1 MTSMKAL
8 RQFFALLGVSLS
20 GLAQRP
26 GPALTIV
33 VGVACAVGVLVA
45 MLAMGSG
52 ARRQEMSNVHDDRV
66 VVAELGQRPL
76 FGSISRQ
83 DAAAVQDLPYIRRDE
98 DGRPIVVMESMI
110 PINGV
115 RRGTGAR
122 IFVPLLGV
130 TPNVTAYRPEM
141 RFTAGRMFHPGMHEL
156 VVSNICTRVFAGFGV
171 GDRRQIRGMPWTIVG
186 RFGEGQN
193 GQCTIFADVNA
204 IMSAF
209 SRDTYSGLEV
219 MLRSPAD
226 FAAFRAVVKADPAVH
241 LYAQRQRK
249 VVADNSKP
257 LNSVLDFASYF
268 VGTIM
273 AIGGTLGA
281 INSLYAIVDS
291 RRRELAT
298 LRAIGFRPGTIVAAT
313 LCESMLLALPGALIG
328 AALAWVFFS
337 GLSASPFGFTFQLDV
352 TPALVRLGVIWA
364 LVMGF
369 LGGILPAVRAA
380 RIPVTAALR
389 AA

>member
-1 MTSMKAL
+1 VKAF
-8 RQFFALLGVSLS
+8 RQFFALLAVSLS
-20 GLAQRP
+20 GLSRRP

-33 VGVACAVGVLVA
+33 VGVACAVGVLVS

-52 ARRQEMSNVHDDRV
+52 ARQQEMSTVREDRA

-76 FGSISRQ
+76 FGSISRE
-83 DAAAVQDLPYIRRDE
+83 DAAVVQDLPDIQRDK
-98 DGRPIVVMESMI
+98 DGKPIVVMETMI
-110 PINGV
+110 PINGI
-115 RRGTGAR
+115 RRGNGAR
-122 IFVPLLGV
+122 ISIPLIGV
-130 TPNVTAYRPEM
+130 TSNVTAYRPEM
-141 RFTAGRMFHPGMHEL
+141 QFAAGRMFHPGLHEL
-156 VVSNICTRVFAGFGV
+156 VVSSTCTRVFSGFEI
-171 GDRRQIRGMPWTIVG
+171 GDRRSIRGMPWTIVG
-186 RFGEGQN
+186 RFDEGPSGE
-193 GQCTIFADVNA
+193 CTVYADVNT

-226 FAAFRAVVKADPAVH
+226 FHALQSAIKANPAVH
-241 LYAQRQRK
+241 LFAERQRQ
-249 VVADNSKP
+249 VVAEKFKG

-281 INSLYAIVDS
+281 INSLYAVVDS

-298 LRAIGFRPGTIVAAT
+298 LRAIGFRPGTIVAST

-328 AALAWVFFS
+328 AAIAWLLFNGFS
-337 GLSASPFGFTFQLDV
+337 TSPFGYTFQLDV
-352 TPALVRLGVIWA
+352 TPALVLTGVIWA

-369 LGGILPAVRAA
+369 VGGILPAVRAA
-380 RIPVTAALR
+380 RVPVTTALR
-389 AA
+389 AT

>member
-1 MTSMKAL
+1 MKAF
-8 RQFFALLGVSLS
+8 RQFFALLAVSLS
-20 GLAQRP
+20 GLARRP
-26 GPALTIV
+26 GPALTII
-33 VGVACAVGVLVA
+33 VGVACAVGVLVS

-52 ARRQEMSNVHDDRV
+52 ARQEEMSNARDDRA

-83 DAAAVQDLPYIRRDE
+83 DAAVVQDLPDIQRGK
-98 DGRPIVVMESMI
+98 DGRPVVVMETMI
-110 PINGV
+110 PINGI

-122 IFVPLLGV
+122 IFIPLIGV

-141 RFTAGRMFHPGMHEL
+141 RFTAGRMFHPGLHEL
-156 VVSNICTRVFAGFGV
+156 VVSSMCTHVFSGFEI
-171 GDRRQIRGMPWTIVG
+171 GDRRSIRGMPWAIVG
-186 RFGEGQN
+186 RFDEGHS
-193 GQCTIFADVNA
+193 GQCTVYADVNT

-226 FAAFRAVVKADPAVH
+226 FSAFESAIKADPAVH
-241 LYAQRQRK
+241 LFAERQRK
-249 VVADNSKP
+249 VVADNFKG
-257 LNSVLDFASYF
+257 LNSLLDFASYF

-281 INSLYAIVDS
+281 INSLYAVVDS

-298 LRAIGFRPGTIVAAT
+298 LRAIGFRPGTIIAST
-313 LCESMLLALPGALIG
+313 LCESMLLAVPGALIG
-328 AALAWVFFS
+328 AAIAWLLFDGFS
-337 GLSASPFGFTFQLDV
+337 TSPFGYTFQLDV
-352 TPALVRLGVIWA
+352 TPALVLTGVIWA

-369 LGGILPAVRAA
+369 IGGILPAVRAA
-380 RIPVTAALR
+380 RVPVTTALR
-389 AA
+389 AT